1 MTTFNSNYAIGDVV
15 AISSYGSDKL
25 FTGIIDAVQFNKED
39 GQIFPAYLCR
49 IGESNT
55 GKDNTLYA
63 YNPNGFFGEGEPMY
77 QITHKVGVIHQ
88 Q

>member
-1 MTTFNSNYAIGDVV
+1 MATFNSNYNIGDVV

-25 FTGIIDAVQFNKED
+25 FTGIIDTVQFSEENS
-39 GQIFPAYLCR
+39 QIFPVYLCR
-49 IGESNT
+49 VGESNT
-55 GKDNTLYA
+55 GKDNILYA
-63 YNPNGFFGEGEPMY
+63 YDPNGFCGEGEPMY